1 VSDPTADRPTR
12 RLASP
17 LAEVPAIGVAM
28 AALTWVADVLD
39 VRAEPAAVLY
49 LSLVVLVALRG
60 RAVPAL
66 LAAVVATVLW
76 DLVFTAPQVTRGA
89 RIFRDAVTLVAACG
103 TAVLVSRLAR
113 RRRETEQYWQSIFE
127 NGPTAYFLV
136 DRGGTVLAAN
146 ALGAALLGYAPAE
159 LVGRS
164 LPALFAEEDRAS
176 LRAFLDR
183 CLERLGV
190 SQSWEGWQ
198 LRKDGSRLRV
208 RETGRAVR
216 PGDGPPE
223 VLLAGEDIMEREHAE
238 AVRRASEARFR
249 ALVEHG
255 LDLIAIL
262 DERGVHLYAS
272 PSYEM
277 VLGYTPQE
285 MVGTN
290 AFDFIHPDDVAALQ
304 SVLSPERLGQGS
316 KPVPPVR
323 VRHRDGSWRT
333 IVGTVTDMRGEPA
346 VGGIIANGSDV
357 TEQIQL
363 EAQLRQAQKMDA
375 VGRLAGGVAHD
386 FNNLLTVISG
396 YSDFIL
402 AASPP
407 GDDRR
412 ADAEEIRRAADR
424 AAQLTQ
430 QLLAFSRKQVLHP
443 QVLDL
448 NAVVGEASRMLRRL
462 IGEDIRLELQ
472 LAPDAGAVRIDAGQ
486 LQQVL
491 MNLAVNAR
499 DAMPLGGS
507 LAIATVPVS
516 VTREEPALP
525 EPLEPGD
532 YVRLAVSDTGA
543 GMTPEVQARAF
554 EPFFTTKEMGKGTG
568 LGLSTVYGVVTQSR
582 GRLRVVSAPGRGT
595 TLEIFLPRVERP
607 DAAAALAPRVAEKG
621 GVETILLVEDD
632 AMLRRLS
639 ESALGRAGYRVLA
652 AADAAE
658 ALRLARE
665 HDGEIDL
672 VVTDVVMPGMPGPE
686 LVARLEATRPDLRV
700 LYVSGYTDHAALRK
714 GVSERS
720 VSFLA
725 KPFGLEALARRV
737 RELLD
742 AEP

>member
-1 VSDPTADRPTR
+1 VSIPPVDRPSRPR
-12 RLASP
+12 RSTT
-17 LAEVPAIGVAM
+17 AEVAAI
-28 AALTWVADVLD
+28 
-39 VRAEPAAVLY
+39 AAVIAAVTWIAD
-49 LSLVVLVALRG
+49 LVLTAPQATPGARLLRAAVTFVA
-60 RAVPAL
+60 ATA
-66 LAAVVATVLW
+66 AAVVIT
-76 DLVFTAPQVTRGA
+76 
-89 RIFRDAVTLVAACG
+89 
-103 TAVLVSRLAR
+103 RLAR
-113 RRRETEQYWQSIFE
+113 RLRETERYWQNVFE
-127 NGPTAYFLV
+127 DGPTAYVLV
-136 DRGGTVLAAN
+136 DGAGTIVAAN
-146 ALGAALLGYAPAE
+146 ALGSAQLGHTPQA

-164 LPALFAEEDRAS
+164 LLDAFADDERAS
-176 LRAFLDR
+176 LREFLDR
-183 CLERLGV
+183 CLARAGESL
-190 SQSWEGWQ
+190 SWEGWMV
-198 LRKDGSRLRV
+198 RRDGSRLRV

-216 PGDGPPE
+216 PAPDAPA
-223 VLLAGEDIMEREHAE
+223 VLLACEDVTERDRAE
-238 AVRRASEARFR
+238 AERRASEARFR

-262 DERGVHLYAS
+262 DERGMHRYAS

-277 VLGYTPQE
+277 VLGYLPQE

-290 AFDFIHPDDVAALQ
+290 AFDFVHPDDAATLQ
-304 SVLSPERLGQGS
+304 SVLAPDQLGQGP
-316 KPVPPVR
+316 KHVPPVR
-323 VRHRDGSWRT
+323 IRHRDGSWRAIT
-333 IVGTVTDMRGEPA
+333 GTVTDMRREPA
-346 VGGIIANGSDV
+346 VGGIVANGRDV

-407 GDDRR
+407 GDERR

-448 NAVVGEASRMLRRL
+448 NAVVGDASRMLRRL
-462 IGEDIRLELQ
+462 IGEDIRLELH

-499 DAMPLGGS
+499 DAMPLGGR
-507 LAIATVPVS
+507 LTIATAPVG
-516 VTREEPALP
+516 VAREEPALP
-525 EPLEPGD
+525 EPLPPGE
-532 YVRLAVSDTGA
+532 YVRLAVTDTGA

-582 GRLRVVSAPGRGT
+582 GRLRVDSAPGRGT
-595 TLEIFLPRVERP
+595 TLEIFLPRTERSDVAAP
-607 DAAAALAPRVAEKG
+607 PAAAAAEEG
-621 GVETILLVEDD
+621 GTEIILLVEDD

-639 ESALGRAGYRVLA
+639 EAALGRAGYRVLA

-665 HDGEIDL
+665 HAGSIDL

-686 LVARLEATRPDLRV
+686 LVARLEATRPELRV
-700 LYVSGYTDHAALRK
+700 LYVSGYTEHAALHA

-725 KPFGLEALARRV
+725 KPFGVEALTRRV